1 MQKETSGTTMNISLP
16 ETLKDYV
23 KERVAEGIYSNPS
36 DYIRALIRSE
46 MKRNS
51 QHQFEAMIL
60 EGINSG
66 PATEM
71 THEDWQG
78 IKAEAKRRT
87 GNKPHQ
93 EV

>member
-1 MQKETSGTTMNISLP
+1 MNISLP
-16 ETLKDYV
+16 ETLKEYV

-36 DYIRALIRSE
+36 DYIRALIRSD
-46 MKRNS
+46 MKRHS
-51 QHQFEAMIL
+51 QEQLEAMLL

-71 THEDWQG
+71 TRNDWDG
-78 IKAEAKRRT
+78 IMEHAKQRLQD
-87 GNKPHQ
+87 KPHQ